1 MSKLDY
7 SDFNNK
13 IQFPIELKDNKIY
26 FPKLFSKIN
35 KSNKL
40 RFWEIYG
47 YLKVNN
53 KIINLTNTNLD
64 NYIDNIKHKT
74 LVNNYIEEII
84 IITEYGLID
93 GKRTI
98 TEPTII
104 NSGKNI
110 NKKNETNVLTQSM
123 IYMRN
128 LYLKKIKTGYHL
140 KEDIKKENNNI
151 FPMALQVYNKYKK
164 YIKYPCFIQPKLDGI
179 RVIAKLIKDGNE
191 YKVELLS
198 RRLNIYSG
206 FEHIKDE
213 IYKILIKYPNTILDG
228 ELYNHKLNLQDIS
241 GLVRNENIDS
251 EKLKK
256 DRLQLSFY
264 IFDCILLN
272 DNSQKMIFDERIKLL
287 QELLLEK
294 SNNTEKFKYLKLVDT
309 TLVHSESESN
319 ELFKS
324 YIKNKYEGIVYK
336 NRNAIYEYSNI
347 KEIRSHDYLKR
358 KKNYE
363 QEYPIIGFEEGS
375 HGKDKGAI
383 IFTMKTDNNKEFRA
397 VPNMTLNKRKELYKI
412 ALKSFDTKFK
422 NKLPTISFDEFS
434 KDNVPLRP
442 KFITIRDYE

>member
-1 MSKLDY
+1 
-7 SDFNNK
+7 
-13 IQFPIELKDNKIY
+13 
-26 FPKLFSKIN
+26 
-35 KSNKL
+35 
-40 RFWEIYG
+40 
-47 YLKVNN
+47 
-53 KIINLTNTNLD
+53 
-64 NYIDNIKHKT
+64 
-74 LVNNYIEEII
+74 
-84 IITEYGLID
+84 
-93 GKRTI
+93 
-98 TEPTII
+98 
-104 NSGKNI
+104 
-110 NKKNETNVLTQSM
+110 
-123 IYMRN
+123 
-128 LYLKKIKTGYHL
+128 
-140 KEDIKKENNNI
+140 
-151 FPMALQVYNKYKK
+151 
-164 YIKYPCFIQPKLDGI
+164 
-179 RVIAKLIKDGNE
+179 
-191 YKVELLS
+191 
-198 RRLNIYSG
+198 
-206 FEHIKDE
+206 
-213 IYKILIKYPNTILDG
+213 
-228 ELYNHKLNLQDIS
+228 
-241 GLVRNENIDS
+241 
-251 EKLKK
+251 
-256 DRLQLSFY
+256 
-264 IFDCILLN
+264 
-272 DNSQKMIFDERIKLL
+272 MIFDERIKLL

-422 NKLPTISFDEFS
+422 NKLATISFDEFS